1 VVSSGGVASFVGCGA
16 MPAAA
21 ELGGLVAVS
30 ADHCDAAIPGGGQ
43 VHASLADQIGIHVD
57 SHDGLLI
64 PDDARDQGCVITGA
78 STDLQYAMPRGESEL
93 AQHDCHHRRL
103 RRRTDR
109 QTFAIRFDH
118 DSAVLIGLHRIHLR
132 QERMPGDPSEGSF
145 DCGIS
150 PAGDEQLIRQLRP
163 RRSR

>member
-1 VVSSGGVASFVGCGA
+1 
-16 MPAAA
+16 MR
-21 ELGGLVAVS
+21 
-30 ADHCDAAIPGGGQ
+30 AIR
-43 VHASLADQIGIHVD
+43 A
-57 SHDGLLI
+57 
-64 PDDARDQGCVITGA
+64 CVITGA
-78 STDLQYAMPRGESEL
+78 STDLQYAMPRGEPEL

-145 DCGIS
+145 HCGIS
-150 PAGDEQLIRQLRP
+150 PAGGEQLIRQLRP